1 MNKDIIVNKL
11 DNIEQILLQ
20 ADKDKEI
27 VFEVLLLIK
36 AEIDKIREVL

>member
-1 MNKDIIVNKL
+1 MNKDVIVNKL

-27 VFEVLLLIK
+27 VFEVLLQIK
-36 AEIDKIREVL
+36 SEIDKIREVL

>member
-1 MNKDIIVNKL
+1 MNKDIIINKL

>member
-1 MNKDIIVNKL
+1 MNKDIIVDKL

-36 AEIDKIREVL
+36 TEIDEIRKVL